1 MDKGAQVFSIILT
14 EKEHKSSKSDK
25 TRKKSREESED
36 STLDIEKTRQMSTES
51 NDFTNNGQQNIGDSQ
66 SSLKNSEKDSNS
78 ITSRMEYFMHKYQV
92 FDSKK
97 LRKEARKM
105 AIRIMRQIG
114 YAVMVVEP
122 ERFAT
127 KYASSAP
134 YHLFFTRVENSEE
147 TYNQQFSITFSEI
160 LDRSLGEIVN
170 SLHLTF
176 TVDVG
181 WLYLQYLLA
190 GQRTDMT
197 ILYKYRICPCHE
209 ELSKNITIIQVNGQH
224 EFSSHHA
231 NIMIL
236 QYSNGIRVVVS
247 TAALYSDDWKNRTQ
261 GLWISPH
268 LPYLP
273 ESAKPS
279 DGESPTGFKKDL
291 ERYLSKYEQPA
302 LTQWIRA
309 VQMADFSDVNV
320 FLVASVPG
328 IHKGYEDDFWGY
340 RKLAHVLSCYVTL
353 PRNEQW
359 PIVAQSSGVGCFGLF
374 ENWLEDIIWCMSKET
389 SKDSN
394 NYPHFQFIYPSIAN
408 YKQSFD
414 FRVLS
419 TPLSYN
425 TENHFKQQWLESY
438 LYQWKAKR
446 TGRDRAMPNIKS
458 YTRISPDLKKIPW
471 FLLTSANLSKAA
483 WGSNKQYDYSI
494 GNYEAGVLF
503 IPKFIT
509 GTTTFPIGGEEDTGV
524 PMFPIPYDLPL
535 SQYEFGDSPFVD
547 EFVNFLRFGRAGRK

>member
-1 MDKGAQVFSIILT
+1 
-14 EKEHKSSKSDK
+14 
-25 TRKKSREESED
+25 
-36 STLDIEKTRQMSTES
+36 
-51 NDFTNNGQQNIGDSQ
+51 
-66 SSLKNSEKDSNS
+66 
-78 ITSRMEYFMHKYQV
+78 MENLMHTDQV
-92 FDSKK
+92 FDSAMS
-97 LRKEARKM
+97 RKEVRKM
-105 AIRIMRQIG
+105 AIQKMEQIDYTIMTAKTG
-114 YAVMVVEP
+114 K
-122 ERFAT
+122 FAK

-134 YHLFFTRVENSEE
+134 YHLFFTRVENSKE
-147 TYNQQFSITFSEI
+147 THNQRFSITFSEI

-176 TVDVG
+176 MVDAI

-197 ILYKYRICPCHE
+197 ILCKHRKYHE
-209 ELSKNITIIQVNGQH
+209 ELNENVTIIKVEGQRDQ
-224 EFSSHHA
+224 FSSHHA

-236 QYSNGIRVVVS
+236 QYKNGIRVIVS
-247 TAALYSDDWKNRTQ
+247 TAGLHPVDWENRTQ

-291 ERYLSKYEQPA
+291 ERYLNKYEQPA

-328 IHKGYEDDFWGY
+328 IYKADEADFWGY
-340 RKLAHVLSCYVTL
+340 RKLAHVLSRYATL
-353 PRNEQW
+353 PRGAQW

-374 ENWLEDIIWCMSKET
+374 ENWLLKDIIWNMSEET
-389 SKDSN
+389 SKGLKN
-394 NYPHFQFIYPSIAN
+394 QPRFQFIYPSIEN

-414 FRVLS
+414 SERLI
-419 TPLSYN
+419 TPLTYSAE
-425 TENHFKQQWLESY
+425 THSKQQWLESH

-458 YTRISPDLKKIPW
+458 YTRISPDSKSIPW
-471 FLLTSANLSKAA
+471 FVLTSANLSKAA
-483 WGSNKQYDYSI
+483 WGTTKQYKGYSI
-494 GNYEAGVLF
+494 GNYEAGVIF

-509 GTTTFPIGGEEDTGV
+509 GTTTFPVGEEKDGTDV
-524 PMFPIPYDLPL
+524 PVFPIPYDLPL
-535 SQYEFGDSPFVD
+535 TRYGSNDSPFVD
-547 EFVNFLRFGRAGRK
+547 KFV

>member
-1 MDKGAQVFSIILT
+1 MDSRSQALSTILT
-14 EKEHKSSKSDK
+14 DKEHESSHSDK
-25 TRKKSREESED
+25 TRKKNQEASAGTSD
-36 STLDIEKTRQMSTES
+36 TEKMRQMSTES
-51 NDFTNNGQQNIGDSQ
+51 NDFTNNSQQNIDDSR
-66 SSLKNSEKDSNS
+66 SLKNSEEDSSS
-78 ITSRMEYFMHKYQV
+78 ITSTMENLMHADQM
-92 FDSKK
+92 FDSAKS
-97 LRKEARKM
+97 RKEVREM
-105 AIRIMRQIG
+105 AIQKMKQIG
-114 YAVMVVEP
+114 YAVMIAKA
-122 ERFAT
+122 RKFAK
-127 KYASSAP
+127 KYAASAP
-134 YHLFFTRVENSEE
+134 YHLFFTRVKNSNE
-147 TYNQQFSITFSEI
+147 THNQRFSITFSEI

-176 TVDVG
+176 MVDVT

-197 ILYKYRICPCHE
+197 ILCKHRICHE
-209 ELSKNITIIQVNGQH
+209 ELNICHENVIIEIVGQLDQY
-224 EFSSHHA
+224 SSHHA

-236 QYSNGIRVVVS
+236 QYKNGIRVIVS
-247 TAALYSDDWKNRTQ
+247 TAGLYSIDWENRTQ

-291 ERYLSKYEQPA
+291 ERYLSKYKQPA

-328 IHKGYEDDFWGY
+328 IYKADEADFWGY
-340 RKLAHVLSCYVTL
+340 RKLAHVLSRYATL

-374 ENWLEDIIWCMSKET
+374 KNWLLKDIIWSMSEMT
-389 SKDSN
+389 SKASKN
-394 NYPHFQFIYPSIAN
+394 HPQFQFIYPSIEN

-414 FRVLS
+414 YQCLI
-419 TPLSYN
+419 TPLTYSA
-425 TENHFKQQWLESY
+425 ENHSKQQWLESY
-438 LYQWKAKR
+438 LYQWKATR

-483 WGSNKQYDYSI
+483 WGSTKQYKGYSI

-509 GTTTFPIGGEEDTGV
+509 GTTTFPVGEEKNTGV
-524 PMFPIPYDLPL
+524 PVFPIPYDLPL
-535 SQYEFGDSPFVD
+535 TQYESDDSPFVD
-547 EFVNFLRFGRAGRK
+547 EFV

>member
-1 MDKGAQVFSIILT
+1 MDEGAQALSTVLT
-14 EKEHKSSKSDK
+14 GEEHESLERDK
-25 TRKKSREESED
+25 TRKKSRDESED
-36 STLDIEKTRQMSTES
+36 STSDTEKTRQMSTES
-51 NDFTNNGQQNIGDSQ
+51 NDFTNNSQQNISDSRR
-66 SSLKNSEKDSNS
+66 SLKSSKEDSNS
-78 ITSRMEYFMHKYQV
+78 ITFRMEYFMHTYQI

-97 LRKEARKM
+97 LRKKARKM
-105 AIRIMRQIG
+105 AIQIMRQNG
-114 YAVMVVEP
+114 YAVMVVKP
-122 ERFAT
+122 GRFAM
-127 KYASSAP
+127 KHASSAP
-134 YHLFFTRVENSEE
+134 YHLFFTRVKNSRK

-197 ILYKYRICPCHE
+197 ILYKHRICLCRE
-209 ELSKNITIIQVNGQH
+209 ELSKNITMIKVDGQQK
-224 EFSSHHA
+224 FSSHHT
-231 NIMIL
+231 NIIIL
-236 QYSNGIRVVVS
+236 QYRNGIRVIVS

-268 LPYLP
+268 LPSLP
-273 ESAKPS
+273 ESANPD

-309 VQMADFSDVNV
+309 VQMADFSGVNV

-328 IHKGYEDDFWGY
+328 IHIADEADFWGY
-340 RKLAHVLSCYVTL
+340 RKLAHVLSLYATL
-353 PRNEQW
+353 PPDAQW

-374 ENWLEDIIWCMSKET
+374 ESWLKDIISCMSKET
-389 SKDSN
+389 SKDSEN
-394 NYPHFQFIYPSIAN
+394 HPHFQFIYPSIEN

-414 FRVLS
+414 SQRLI
-419 TPLSYN
+419 TPLTYSAE
-425 TENHFKQQWLESY
+425 THSKQQWLESY

-458 YTRISPDLKKIPW
+458 YTRISPDSKKIPW

-483 WGSNKQYDYSI
+483 WGSSKQQYSI
-494 GNYEAGVLF
+494 GNYEAGVVF

-509 GTTTFPIGGEEDTGV
+509 GTTTFPIESEEDTDV
-524 PMFPIPYDLPL
+524 PVFPIPYDLPL
-535 SQYEFGDSPFVD
+535 SQYESGDSPFVD
-547 EFVNFLRFGRAGRK
+547 EFQFSWFR